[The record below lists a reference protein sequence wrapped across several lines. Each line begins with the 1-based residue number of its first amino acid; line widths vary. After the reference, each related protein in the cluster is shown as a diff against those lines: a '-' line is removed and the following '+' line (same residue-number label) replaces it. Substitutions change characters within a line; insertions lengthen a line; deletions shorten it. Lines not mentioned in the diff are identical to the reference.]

1 MFFMNKNVLY
11 MQYVQNSSPGKWP
24 VDGEE
29 DDSPETAGIRKLR
42 VVLPTYQTQTAT
54 MCKVA
59 YAVWYLQ

>member
-1 MFFMNKNVLY
+1 